1 MHKQL
6 QESAWVK
13 TKEMASLLGV
23 HRNTLGNLKTS
34 GYFLEG
40 EHYRKSNPTSPR
52 GHFLWHRNRVLLKM
66 DAL

>member
-1 MHKQL
+1 
-6 QESAWVK
+6 
-13 TKEMASLLGV
+13 MASLLGV

-40 EHYRKSNPTSPR
+40 EHYRKANPTSPR
-52 GHFLWHRNRVLLKM
+52 GRFLWHRNRVLLKM